1 MFFVAGP
8 EKLASEKAS
17 HSTSVS
23 IKCVTSLDRVSPASH
38 QLKVFGSNRLM
49 EDYVD
54 TYRQNPDKP
63 YWCQMCNKGFQS
75 LTGFQLHMQAH
86 QGRKFMCTI
95 CDARFNQKVHLKT
108 HLRGIHRAA
117 QCIQCSEVNTVPSGP
132 RFGLIKSANRNLLA
146 WCEKCQLSIPSGKL
160 YNRHVSH
167 RHPELLPYSCHICG
181 QGFQTKS
188 GQHLHLQCHA
198 ECKDQSQRSAHG
210 LHAEVSRLGPSS
222 SFGSAVPVVWCS
234 YCNLRLPSH
243 KAYQKHLCEHHQEAL
258 PFRCELCGKAFYIK
272 DHLRLHMRSHRGRV
286 FPCDLCN
293 SKPDFSKYNEYQFIK
308 RKFFCVPG
316 GLDQRKPRRHP
327 SLQDLPTVL
336 SPGRPTALEGKL
348 IYCPNCP
355 QAVTSIAEYEYHR
368 AACSAAYMPFHCDIC
383 GKGLQTKGGLHLHMA
398 THGDRKF
405 FCPVCDSKF
414 KFKHHLK
421 NHLKC
426 IHKLL
431 PCSSCSQTFQS
442 KEEYVQHIFHCK

>member
-1 MFFVAGP
+1 MQAHKGKTFSCPDCGTNF
-8 EKLASEKAS
+8 KLKHHLLRHVRAVHYLNMCSKCLG
-17 HSTSVS
+17 TFKD
-23 IKCVTSLDRVSPASH
+23 IKELNVHMEMCKKKVSPASH
-38 QLKVFGSNRLM
+38 QPKVFGSNRLM

-117 QCIQCSEVNTVPSGP
+117 QCIQCSGV
-132 RFGLIKSANRNLLA
+132 FNLG
-146 WCEKCQLSIPSGKL
+146 EE
-160 YNRHVSH
+160 YH
-167 RHPELLPYSCHICG
+167 
-181 QGFQTKS
+181 
-188 GQHLHLQCHA
+188 QHNARISL
-198 ECKDQSQRSAHG
+198 KDQ
-210 LHAEVSRLGPSS
+210 
-222 SFGSAVPVVWCS
+222 
-234 YCNLRLPSH
+234 
-243 KAYQKHLCEHHQEAL
+243 
-258 PFRCELCGKAFYIK
+258 
-272 DHLRLHMRSHRGRV
+272 HMV
-286 FPCDLCN
+286 YML
-293 SKPDFSKYNEYQFIK
+293 
-308 RKFFCVPG
+308 KFQG

-355 QAVTSIAEYEYHR
+355 QVVTSIAEYEYHR

-405 FCPVCDSKF
+405 FCPGSYEVTYQWTKALLAYIKSNLWSSLPQASATAVVLLNMQTALLTLARSPPGTTVGGCTD
-414 KFKHHLK
+414 LK
-421 NHLKC
+421 TSWAPVY
-426 IHKLL
+426 KLYGSFSFNCCYGDINIL
-431 PCSSCSQTFQS
+431 GYHVTS
-442 KEEYVQHIFHCK
+442 VQETTRHIFTCRNTLTLAHM

>member
-1 MFFVAGP
+1 MG
-8 EKLASEKAS
+8 S

-38 QLKVFGSNRLM
+38 QPKVFGSNRLM

-117 QCIQCSEVNTVPSGP
+117 QCIQCSEVNTVSSGP

-181 QGFQTKS
+181 Q
-188 GQHLHLQCHA
+188 

-222 SFGSAVPVVWCS
+222 SFGSAVHVVWCS

-293 SKPDFSKYNEYQFIK
+293 SK
-308 RKFFCVPG
+308 
-316 GLDQRKPRRHP
+316 
-327 SLQDLPTVL
+327 
-336 SPGRPTALEGKL
+336 
-348 IYCPNCP
+348 
-355 QAVTSIAEYEYHR
+355 
-368 AACSAAYMPFHCDIC
+368 
-383 GKGLQTKGGLHLHMA
+383 
-398 THGDRKF
+398 
-405 FCPVCDSKF
+405 F

-421 NHLKC
+421 NHIKC
-426 IHKLL
+426 VHKMTQCGKCMTNFETLD
-431 PCSSCSQTFQS
+431 
-442 KEEYVQHIFHCK
+442 EYYVHLNMCPLA

>member
-8 EKLASEKAS
+8 EKLASEMAS

-38 QLKVFGSNRLM
+38 QPKVFGSNRLM

-117 QCIQCSEVNTVPSGP
+117 QCIQCSEVNTVSSGP

-198 ECKDQSQRSAHG
+198 AVASIQYFQVEFTKIILFQNARISLKDQ
-210 LHAEVSRLGPSS
+210 
-222 SFGSAVPVVWCS
+222 
-234 YCNLRLPSH
+234 
-243 KAYQKHLCEHHQEAL
+243 
-258 PFRCELCGKAFYIK
+258 
-272 DHLRLHMRSHRGRV
+272 HMV
-286 FPCDLCN
+286 YML
-293 SKPDFSKYNEYQFIK
+293 
-308 RKFFCVPG
+308 KFQG

-355 QAVTSIAEYEYHR
+355 QVVTSIAEYEYHR